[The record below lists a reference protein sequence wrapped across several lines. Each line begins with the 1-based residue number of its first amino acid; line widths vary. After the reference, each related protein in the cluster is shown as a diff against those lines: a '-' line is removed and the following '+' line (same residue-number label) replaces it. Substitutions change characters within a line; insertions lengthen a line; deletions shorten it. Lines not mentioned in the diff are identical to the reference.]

1 MKKLLK
7 IGIAV
12 LLAYGLVVVGFYV
25 AMRQKPGTF
34 SKVMSHTPDAAFI
47 VLPFKSMWLNAR
59 KGSLR
64 PVTLRR
70 ISGSRNIAKTSKVRL
85 SSFRGQK
92 PVVLVFG
99 SYT

>member
-7 IGIAV
+7 IGIAA

-34 SKVMSHTPDAAFI
+34 SKVMSHTPGAAFI

-64 PVTLRR
+64 PGDAAPDFWLEEHH
-70 ISGSRNIAKTSKVRL
+70 KTSKVRL

-99 SYT
+99 SST